1 MQIETLTI
9 EVEADIITSNWGRDG
24 KFELPIDKLNIQFES
39 DGEVMTF
46 KEFLKWLEHLNELI
60 KDAKG

>member
-24 KFELPIDKLNIQFES
+24 KFELPIDKFNIQFES

-46 KEFLKWLEHLNELI
+46 KEFLKW
-60 KDAKG
+60 